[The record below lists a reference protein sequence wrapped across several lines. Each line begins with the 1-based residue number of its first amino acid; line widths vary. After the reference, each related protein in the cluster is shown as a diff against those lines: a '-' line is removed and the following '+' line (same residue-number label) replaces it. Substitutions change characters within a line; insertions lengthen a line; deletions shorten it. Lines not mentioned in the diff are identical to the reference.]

1 MGDAQVDGLPEQWVA
16 PERLWRFRLP
26 SNGVGGVAVS
36 QEIVVVSSRDASD
49 KADQFFILD
58 ATSGLELASLR
69 YDSSLKLD
77 YGNSPRAT
85 PVILEDQVLTL
96 GAGGELHAISLE
108 DGSVRWK
115 KHLVRDFEGVMP
127 LWGYSSSPLVVG
139 ERVIVQPGGA
149 NTGWVALDLRDGRE
163 IWRTPGR
170 PGAYASGLLVDWRGE
185 PQWIGFDHQSLG
197 AWDAVTGRRVWE
209 IKPDVGGDFNVPSP
223 IVLED
228 KIFVVS
234 ENNGARLYQLPKTDD
249 PRGVPRGI
257 AASDLLMHD
266 SNSPVRVGRWVAG
279 IDGSLVVLD
288 PQNQLA
294 LHARWEDPT
303 LHGFCSL
310 IADNTRLLVTT
321 SKGVCILLKVSEQ
334 GIRELG
340 RTVFEES
347 EGDML
352 AHPAFE
358 KGVLFVR
365 GPSWVDAYQ
374 WNE

>member
-1 MGDAQVDGLPEQWVA
+1 M
-16 PERLWRFRLP
+16 LWRFRLP

-36 QEIVVVSSRDASD
+36 QETVVVSSRDASD
-49 KADQFFILD
+49 EADQFFILD

-96 GAGGELHAISLE
+96 GAGGQLHAISLE
-108 DGSVRWK
+108 DGTVRWSR
-115 KHLVRDFEGVMP
+115 HLVRDFEGVMP
-127 LWGYSSSPLVVG
+127 LWGYASSPYVVG
-139 ERVIVQPGGA
+139 DRVIVQPGGVR
-149 NTGWVALDLRDGRE
+149 TGWLALDLRSGRE
-163 IWRTPGR
+163 IWRAPGR
-170 PGAYASGLLVDWRGE
+170 PAAYASGLLVDWSGV
-185 PQWIGFDHQSLG
+185 PQWIGYDNQSLG
-197 AWDAVTGRRVWE
+197 AWNATDGRRFWE
-209 IKPDVGGDFNVPSP
+209 IQPEIDGDFNVPSP
-223 IVLED
+223 VVLED
-228 KIFVVS
+228 KIFVVT
-234 ENNGARLYQLPKTDD
+234 ENNGARLYQLPSPDD
-249 PRGVPRGI
+249 SRGVPRLI

-288 PQNQLA
+288 PQNHLA
-294 LHARWEDPT
+294 LHARWEDPA
-303 LHGFCSL
+303 LSGFCSL
-310 IADNTRLLVTT
+310 IADNSRLLVTT

-347 EGDML
+347 EGDLL

-358 KGVLFVR
+358 NGVLFVR
-365 GPSWVDAYQ
+365 GPSWISAYR